1 MNWMGKVI
9 VLALVPTSVL
19 SLAIG
24 ADSVNKI
31 DEAGA
36 NNATSKENAI
46 GSNEDK
52 KNSSSKSSS
61 SVRDKEDESSSAVG
75 GAVLEVTEVGCGE
88 KTVVDLTDFQ
98 SQNPRCGRCGHD
110 DKISPLYNLIH
121 CKIEN
126 HHRKFFLL

>member
-1 MNWMGKVI
+1 MNRIGKLI
-9 VLALVPTSVL
+9 VLASVPTSVI

-36 NNATSKENAI
+36 NNATSKETVI
-46 GSNEDK
+46 GTNQDK
-52 KNSSSKSSS
+52 NNSSSSSS
-61 SVRDKEDESSSAVG
+61 SVRDKEDGSSSEVG
-75 GAVLEVTEVGCGE
+75 GSVSEVTEVGCDE
-88 KTVVDLTDFQ
+88 KTVVDLRDFQ
-98 SQNPRCGRCGHD
+98 SQNPDCGRCGDD

-126 HHRKFFLL
+126 HNRIFLW